1 MNLFKAYFPPVADT
15 SGKVSVRLTIH
26 HAVYFLLLV
35 VLAGSQSVSKF
46 MMSGMEILLAVN
58 WLLEWDMRYKFTR
71 NGKLRENPLL
81 TAFLVLM
88 GVHLLWLVPTQDL
101 QFGLDDI
108 FKKLP
113 LLAIPLV
120 VLTSRPLNKQQTT
133 FVFLFFTTTVFVATI
148 IGRVRMATI
157 PDLPYRDIIPYI
169 SHIRFSLNVC
179 LAIVLSVWFII
190 QRYKRL
196 VGKTGKPGIKASLG
210 DWLTWLIT
218 IIIIS
223 FLDFLFQLRSYT
235 GLAILFVTS
244 AIIFIAFWKRI
255 TSKGLKISA
264 ATLMCAAIVAGIA
277 TSATMIHR
285 YYNMVPMATAE
296 LAAKTANGNEYTHKN
311 DGLIENGNYINNYIC
326 RQELEREWAKRSA
339 TSLDDLT
346 PNEYSVYLTLIRY
359 LNALGT
365 TKDSAGIQLLNAADV
380 EAIEKGIANPVYI
393 NGNTLEKMYYVM
405 LFEHECY
412 RKTGAVKNF
421 TMLQRFELWK
431 NAWRTFRKHPLFGI
445 GTGDVV
451 QECHK
456 QLIID
461 ESPLAGT
468 TKHAHN
474 QYLTFLVA
482 FGVTGF
488 VIIVYYFIRAL
499 RREKLTQMPAA
510 AALLCITLISFVTED
525 TLETLAGCV
534 FAVLFL
540 CLLSVMWR
548 TEHDINK
555 PS

>member
-58 WLLEWDMRYKFTR
+58 WVLEWDMRYKFTR

-120 VLTSRPLNKQQTT
+120 VLTSRPLNKKQTT
-133 FVFLFFTTTVFVATI
+133 FIFLFFTTTVFVATI

-244 AIIFIAFWKRI
+244 AIILIAFWKRI

-264 ATLMCAAIVAGIA
+264 TTLMCAAIVAGIA

-285 YYNMVPMATAE
+285 YYDMVPMATAE

-326 RQELEREWAKRSA
+326 RQELECEWAKRSA

-346 PNEYSVYLTLIRY
+346 LNEYSVYLTLIRY

-431 NAWRTFRKHPLFGI
+431 NAWRTFRKHPLFGV

-488 VIIVYYFIRAL
+488 VIIVYFFIRAL

-548 TEHDINK
+548 TEHDI
-555 PS
+555 

>member
-26 HAVYFLLLV
+26 HTVYFLLLV

-244 AIIFIAFWKRI
+244 AIILIAFWKRI

-285 YYNMVPMATAE
+285 YYDMVPMATAK
-296 LAAKTANGNEYTHKN
+296 LAAKTANGNDYTHKN

-412 RKTGAVKNF
+412 RKTGAVKDF

-431 NAWRTFRKHPLFGI
+431 NAWRTFRKHPLFGV

-488 VIIVYYFIRAL
+488 AIIVYFFIRAL

-548 TEHDINK
+548 TEHQN
-555 PS
+555 

>member
-58 WLLEWDMRYKFTR
+58 WVLEWDMRYKFTR
-71 NGKLRENPLL
+71 HGKLCENPLL

-179 LAIVLSVWFII
+179 LAIVLPVWFII

-244 AIIFIAFWKRI
+244 AIILIAFWKRI

-264 ATLMCAAIVAGIA
+264 TTLMCAAIVAGIA
-277 TSATMIHR
+277 TSATMIHS
-285 YYNMVPMATAE
+285 YYDMVPMATAK
-296 LAAKTANGNEYTHKN
+296 LAAKTANGNDYTHKN

-326 RQELEREWAKRSA
+326 RQELECEWAKRSA

-431 NAWRTFRKHPLFGI
+431 NAWRTFRKHPLFGV

-488 VIIVYYFIRAL
+488 AIIVYYFTRAL

>member
-179 LAIVLSVWFII
+179 LAIVLSVWFIT

-244 AIIFIAFWKRI
+244 AIILIAFWKRI

-285 YYNMVPMATAE
+285 YYDMVPMATAK
-296 LAAKTANGNEYTHKN
+296 LAAKTANGNDYTHKN

-326 RQELEREWAKRSA
+326 RQELECEWAKRSA

-431 NAWRTFRKHPLFGI
+431 NAWRTFRKHPLFGV

-488 VIIVYYFIRAL
+488 VIIVYYFTRAL

-548 TEHDINK
+548 TEHDI
-555 PS
+555 

>member
-120 VLTSRPLNKQQTT
+120 VLTSRPLNQQQTN
-133 FVFLFFTTTVFVATI
+133 FVFLSFTTTVFVATI

-179 LAIVLSVWFII
+179 LAIVLSVWFIT

-244 AIIFIAFWKRI
+244 AIILIAFWKRI

-285 YYNMVPMATAE
+285 YYDMVPMATAK
-296 LAAKTANGNEYTHKN
+296 LAAKTANGNDYTHKN

-326 RQELEREWAKRSA
+326 RQELECEWAKRSA

-431 NAWRTFRKHPLFGI
+431 NAWRTFRKHPLFGV

-488 VIIVYYFIRAL
+488 VIIVYYFTRAL

-548 TEHDINK
+548 TEHDI
-555 PS
+555 

>member
-1 MNLFKAYFPPVADT
+1 MNLFKAYCPPVADT

-58 WLLEWDMRYKFTR
+58 WLLEWDMKYKFTR

-244 AIIFIAFWKRI
+244 AIILIAFWKRI

-264 ATLMCAAIVAGIA
+264 TTLMCAAIVAGIA

-285 YYNMVPMATAE
+285 YYDMVPMATAE
-296 LAAKTANGNEYTHKN
+296 LAAKTANGNDYTHKN

-412 RKTGAVKNF
+412 RKTGAVKDF

-431 NAWRTFRKHPLFGI
+431 NAWRTFRKHPLFGV

-488 VIIVYYFIRAL
+488 AIIVYFFTRAL
-499 RREKLTQMPAA
+499 RRERLTQMPAA

-548 TEHDINK
+548 TEHQN
-555 PS
+555 

>member
-120 VLTSRPLNKQQTT
+120 VLTSRPLNKKQTT

-169 SHIRFSLNVC
+169 SHIRFSLNIC

-196 VGKTGKPGIKASLG
+196 VGKTGKPGIKTSLG

-244 AIIFIAFWKRI
+244 AIILIAFWKRI

-285 YYNMVPMATAE
+285 YYDMVPMATAE

-431 NAWRTFRKHPLFGI
+431 NAWRTFRKHPLFGV

-488 VIIVYYFIRAL
+488 AIIVYFFIRAL
-499 RREKLTQMPAA
+499 RRERLTQMPAA

-548 TEHDINK
+548 TEHGYQK
-555 PS
+555 PT